1 MRKNLM
7 LWQKNSANKILV
19 CLCKGQIRKQKS
31 RQTRMIF
38 YLRCAAYL
46 RLLPRTRTQ
55 KQRAQ
60 THSRRRAMLA
70 AVTKINLPSCLGFCS
85 QICPIYLMAP
95 YATCAY
101 NLTVIQ
107 LFVAHA
113 VRRVNSWLFHCVN
126 TENEASC
133 QGKRLSKRP
142 SFTSFCASG
151 NDLFFRRGNERDEN
165 DVKRG

>member
-1 MRKNLM
+1 
-7 LWQKNSANKILV
+7 
-19 CLCKGQIRKQKS
+19 
-31 RQTRMIF
+31 MIF

-55 KQRAQ
+55 IQRAQ

-70 AVTKINLPSCLGFCS
+70 AVTKINLPSCLGFCFR
-85 QICPIYLMAP
+85 ICPHLLDGTVCHACTQADDIIFVMSHAQIYIEQRMTLKLKSTETMLS
-95 YATCAY
+95 AY
-101 NLTVIQ
+101 MHVW
-107 LFVAHA
+107 HA
-113 VRRVNSWLFHCVN
+113 VRRVNGWLFHCVN